1 MLVTIPDVLTPEE
14 LAYIRQVLEST
25 KWVDGRTTAG
35 DQAAL
40 VKNNLQVPPD
50 SDAARELSQIIMRA
64 LGRNPTFSSAALPL
78 HVLPP
83 MFNRYDEGM
92 TFGAH
97 VDGSIRVV
105 PGSGMRMRTDVSS
118 TLFLTAPEDYD
129 GGELVVHD
137 TYGTHHVKLP
147 AGHMVVYPATSMHS
161 VTPVTRG
168 SRWASFFWTQSMVKD
183 DWRRNMLYDLDRSII
198 SIRSRLPDDDPA
210 VVGLT
215 AHYHNLI
222 RHWSQT

>member
-14 LAYIRQVLEST
+14 LAYIRQVLENT
-25 KWVDGRTTAG
+25 QWVDGRTTAG

-50 SDAARELSQIIMRA
+50 SDAARELGQIVMRA

-105 PGSGMRMRTDVSS
+105 PGTGMRLRTDVSS
-118 TLFLTAPEDYD
+118 TLFLTPPEDYD

-137 TYGTHHVKLP
+137 TYGSHHVKLP

-168 SRWASFFWTQSMVKD
+168 SRWGSFFWTQSMVKD
-183 DWRRNMLYDLDRSII
+183 DWRRTMLYDLDQSII

-222 RHWSQT
+222 RHWSEV